1 MKGFSRPLKSSER
14 HSQHIQSSNAGTGT
28 DELNMPGGLLIEK
41 TCPPEAADV
50 AGVGPEE
57 VDPVLCTRVLNIIA
71 LLCSLH
77 DMPQMTPPC

>member
-1 MKGFSRPLKSSER
+1 ML
-14 HSQHIQSSNAGTGT
+14 
-28 DELNMPGGLLIEK
+28 
-41 TCPPEAADV
+41 PEAADV

-77 DMPQMTPPC
+77 DMPQMTRPRYATPPLFSSCCLQRCCKWSWCVHGQSS